1 MRFLNQNWT
10 SVPYNTK
17 YGMTVNQKR
26 GFTFYKS
33 STAHTIMFWVVISCL
48 PVVNSLTLRLQMM
61 SLFLTWKFL
70 APRKLKLWHQQH
82 TDDRPVGCGANL
94 AEERIDGTE
103 KHRMIFA
110 RLEDSL
116 TCLLV
121 MASSA
126 NLWGKTVKPT
136 MVVILVGISFLK
148 LVISFYISIEGLVS
162 SIENRIWKYCE
173 R

>member
-70 APRKLKLWHQQH
+70 APRKLKLWHHQH

-94 AEERIDGTE
+94 VEERIDGTE

-121 MASSA
+121 MASA
-126 NLWGKTVKPT
+126 PICEEKLW
-136 MVVILVGISFLK
+136 
-148 LVISFYISIEGLVS
+148 
-162 SIENRIWKYCE
+162 NQRWW
-173 R
+173 